1 MTLRSAIQA
10 AILLL
15 VGIGAGAAVMGL
27 REESSARPGGRDTVV
42 ETQEVLRVRA
52 DYDGLIAELRAR
64 IAALEAQLSAHQAP
78 PEPDPWAGDTPEK
91 LEQLVQEAFAD
102 NNIDWLLD
110 VIVRLL
116 RMGKEG
122 YPILRKMLE
131 DIIFRAKFL
140 PAESDFRVDQLYKFG
155 RIFANHEKEFIGFL
169 DYLLTDPNT
178 NPWFKQGAMMGAA
191 FYVGSSAPGSEAL
204 QQTLMGLFLAQG
216 GAGATPL
223 PLPGNAG
230 KKMQVFAMAM
240 SGDPRMAAPLHDEL
254 RKTKDKSLQ
263 GDIIG
268 ALAYLGDP
276 RALPLIQERLDPNG
290 DGDFRAEIRALG
302 RLDTEESHKTADTF
316 LRSIK
321 DSKSFYRHAGT
332 YVRSGGGAP
341 AVMLMKERI
350 ESNPA
355 DPEIGQAVGTLR
367 RFPTKESL
375 ETLVMIRDTVP
386 DENVAKRAGEAAEEV
401 GARLRGEIPS
411 MPAGRTGD

>member
-1 MTLRSAIQA
+1 MKTALGG

-15 VGIGAGAAVMGL
+15 LGIGVGATVMGL
-27 REESSARPGGRDTVV
+27 RDEWSPRSGGRDVV
-42 ETQEVLRVRA
+42 IETQEVLRVRA
-52 DYDGLIAELRAR
+52 DYEALIAELRAR
-64 IAALEAQLSAHQAP
+64 IAELEARLSAHEVPA
-78 PEPDPWAGDTPEK
+78 EPDPYADDTPEK

-110 VIVRLL
+110 VILRLL

-140 PAESDFRVDQLYKFG
+140 PAESDFRIDQLYKLG

-169 DYLLTDPNT
+169 DYLLTDSGT
-178 NPWFKQGAMMGAA
+178 NPWFRQGAMMGAA
-191 FYVGSSAPGSEAL
+191 FYVGSKAPGSEAL
-204 QQTLMGLFLAQG
+204 QATLMQMFLTQG
-216 GAGATPL
+216 GAGVQPMMI
-223 PLPGNAG
+223 PGNIG

-240 SGDPRMAAPLHDEL
+240 SGDPKMVAPLHDEM
-254 RKTKDKSLQ
+254 RKTKDKELQ

-276 RALPLIQERLDPNG
+276 RALPLIQERLDPTQG
-290 DGDFRAEIRALG
+290 DYRAEIRALG
-302 RLDTEESHKTADTF
+302 RLDTEESHRTADQF

-332 YVRSGGGAP
+332 YIRSGGGAP
-341 AVMLMKERI
+341 AVKLIQERI
-350 ESNPA
+350 QGNPA
-355 DPEIGQAVGTLR
+355 DPEIANAVGTLR

-386 DENVAKRAGEAAEEV
+386 DETVAKRAGEAADEV
-401 GARLRGEIPS
+401 GARLRGEIPPI
-411 MPAGRTGD
+411 PAARTGD

>member
-1 MTLRSAIQA
+1 MK

-15 VGIGAGAAVMGL
+15 AVGAGAGAAVVGL
-27 REESSARPGGRDTVV
+27 GGAGPWRASRHDVVV
-42 ETQEVLRVRA
+42 ETKEVLRVRA
-52 DYDGLIAELRAR
+52 DYDGLVAELRAR
-64 IAALEAQLSAHQAP
+64 IAELEAQLAGREKP
-78 PEPDPWAGDTPEK
+78 PEPDPYANDTPED
-91 LEQLVQEAFAD
+91 LERMVQEAFAD
-102 NNIDWLLD
+102 NNVDWLLEA
-110 VIVRLL
+110 IARLL

-140 PAESDFRVDQLYKFG
+140 PAESDFRIDQLYKLG
-155 RIFANHEKEFIGFL
+155 RIFANNEKEFIGFL

-191 FYVGSSAPGSEAL
+191 FYVGSKAPGSEAL
-204 QQTLMGLFLAQG
+204 QATLMQMFLTQAGG
-216 GAGATPL
+216 GAGAAAMM
-223 PLPGNAG
+223 PLPGNLG

-240 SGDPRMAAPLHDEL
+240 SGDPKMVAPLHDEL
-254 RKTKDKSLQ
+254 RRTKDKNLQ

-276 RALPLIQERLDPNG
+276 KALPLIQERLDPSQ
-290 DGDFRAEIRALG
+290 GDFRAEIRALG
-302 RLDTEESHKTADTF
+302 RLDTPESHQTADQF
-316 LRSIK
+316 LRSIR
-321 DSKSFYRHAGT
+321 DSKSFYRHTGT
-332 YVRSGGGAP
+332 YLRSGGGAP

-355 DPEIGQAVGTLR
+355 DPEIGTAVGTLR

-386 DENVAKRAGEAAEEV
+386 DAELQKRAGEAAEEV
-401 GARLRGEIPS
+401 GARLRGEIPPVP
-411 MPAGRTGD
+411 PAGRSDE